1 MYMSEKISW
10 NFVAQALNGPS
21 ISGAGNLN
29 VEDYEKINFS
39 LAKKGVSGA
48 THSVNLS
55 GISTVSLLIIST
67 STPDSKIT
75 YKVTP
80 AIKDAPAD
88 GYVLDG
94 PHIFIGAGAIAFLV
108 AATGLTFTNATGA
121 DAEIQIL
128 VGRTTA

>member
-1 MYMSEKISW
+1 MTEKISW

-21 ISGAGNLN
+21 ISGAGDLN
-29 VEDYEKINFS
+29 VEEYEKVDFT

-48 THSVNLS
+48 THTVNLS
-55 GISTVSLLIIST
+55 SIGTVSLLIIST

-88 GYVLDG
+88 GYMLDG
-94 PHIFIGAGAIAFLV
+94 SHIFIGAGAIAFLV
-108 AATGLTFTNATGA
+108 AATSLTFTNATGT

-128 VGRTTA
+128 AGRTTA